1 MRLLIATDAWEP
13 QINGVVRTIQEIVR
27 YAPQMGMELKLIT
40 PDLFPNV
47 PMPGYSEIRLAIT
60 TPRAIRKRI
69 EKFAPDIIH
78 IATEGPIGSAART
91 AALRLGLPLTTA
103 YHTRF
108 PEYLRARLPVPV
120 EISYAALRRFHNAAD
135 GVMVATKTLEDDLA
149 GHGFKNLMR
158 WTRGV
163 DLARFSPRD
172 ADRTR
177 LKRPV
182 FLYVG
187 RVAIEKNLE
196 ALLSLDLP
204 GTIHIVGDGP
214 AREELQAKYP
224 HAVFSGSKVGEEL
237 AEAFRQADV
246 FVFPS
251 RTDTFGVVVLE
262 ALASGLPVAA
272 FPVMGPQDIIEGTG
286 AGVIAEDLRQ
296 AALDCLSIDRT
307 RCTELAKLY
316 TWEASIRQF
325 RDCNLEAIRRHALEL
340 EQETEEAQRKRRAI
354 TRWPSVLRPVMR
366 QGGRLKARGEKLVEQ
381 GRKLGSRIN
390 RRIRGERRIDR

>member
-1 MRLLIATDAWEP
+1 MRVLIASDAWEP
-13 QINGVVRTIQEIVR
+13 QINGVVRTIQEIIR
-27 YAPQMGMELKLIT
+27 YAPGLGMEIGLVT

-60 TPRAIRKRI
+60 TPRAVRKRI
-69 EKFAPDIIH
+69 EAFQPDVVH

-91 AALRLGLPLTTA
+91 SALRLGLPITTA

-120 EISYAALRRFHNAAD
+120 DITYAALRRFHNAAD
-135 GVMVATKTLEDDLA
+135 GVMVATKSLEDDLA
-149 GHGFKNLMR
+149 SHGFRNLMR

-163 DLARFSPRD
+163 DLSRFRPRETD
-172 ADRTR
+172 LATHP
-177 LKRPV
+177 RPI

-187 RVAIEKNLE
+187 RVAVEKNLE

-204 GTIHIVGDGP
+204 GTTMIVGDGP
-214 AREELQAKYP
+214 AREELQARYP
-224 HAVFSGSKVGEEL
+224 KAVFTGAKVGEDL

-251 RTDTFGVVVLE
+251 RTDTFGVVILE

-272 FPVMGPQDIIEGTG
+272 YPVMGPIDILEGTG
-286 AGVIAEDLRQ
+286 AGICSEDLR
-296 AALDCLSIDRT
+296 AAAIGCLDIPRG
-307 RCTELAKLY
+307 RATELAKLY

-325 RDCNLEAIRRHALEL
+325 RDQNGVAIAAHAARMADDAAAEKPRR
-340 EQETEEAQRKRRAI
+340 RI
-354 TRWPSVLRPVMR
+354 TRWPAMLRPVVIR
-366 QGGRLKARGEKLVEQ
+366 QGEKLRAQ
-381 GRKLGSRIN
+381 GAKLRERGN
-390 RRIRGERRIDR
+390 RLRDRIRNSRDPSP